1 LILRLYLICLIS
13 FSIFPGISS
22 NTYGQLGYLNT
33 PSAFTLEESSI
44 LFDYSRSEPDRK
56 INLTLSPLNRLDAT
70 IFYVD
75 ISNKPYPG
83 FPNQSYKDKGF
94 NIKYKLID
102 SSNFAMSIGLNDFAG
117 TSIYGSEYLVFS
129 HLIGELDYS
138 VGIGWGFYSNG
149 INVNNPFSRL
159 NDRFKIRNKNSD
171 PGGTLNTGTFFS
183 GDSSLFGAL
192 SYKLTND
199 IRVIAELDPSVESEI
214 VGYKFQR
221 KKINIGFEYSQDD
234 YSFKISSFH
243 NKNINA
249 QLTLKRNF
257 LDYNSRPKYVFKK
270 NIENYKNLQ
279 EILERNKIGLV
290 SVFENKETL
299 YLEVKQN
306 FYQNQYQANERVKK
320 LAKSFMQK
328 NKELIISQNVFD
340 MEVLRTYYD
349 GSLSNVRNE
358 EYTDK
363 TLDNLKYRVIEKFP
377 IINNR
382 IYPSL
387 KSYLAAREGFLFT
400 GLLIENDLEINFKEN
415 LIFLS
420 NFKYSI
426 VDNFNE
432 LVIPPDTTFPN
443 QVRSDNKDYLRNF
456 NQRVVLGR
464 FELNYLKSLDRRHF
478 FLISAGIFEDMFGG
492 LGAEYLFFPEGSLFS
507 LGAEFLKIKKRDY
520 DMRFSFKDYENT
532 LLRTN
537 ISIYEPKT
545 DIKFKLSFGEYLAGD
560 QGYTF
565 EAGRVFE
572 NGVKMSA
579 FFTRTNISKLEFGEG
594 SFDKGIRFTIPFSIF
609 RNNNL
614 TRYEWRPL
622 TKDPGAMLIK
632 GIRLEDYIE
641 KYRVY

>member
-1 LILRLYLICLIS
+1 MIIRLFVICLIA
-13 FSIFPGISS
+13 FNIFPGTSS

-33 PSAFTLEESSI
+33 PSAFTLKESSF
-44 LFDYSRSEPDRK
+44 LFDISRSDPDRK
-56 INLTLSPLNRLDAT
+56 INLTLSPLDRLDAT
-70 IFYVD
+70 VFYVD

-83 FPNQSYKDKGF
+83 GFSQSYKDKGF
-94 NIKYKLID
+94 NVKYKLLENR
-102 SSNFAMSIGLNDFAG
+102 NFAMSIGLNDFAG

-129 HLIGELDYS
+129 HLIGKLDYS
-138 VGIGWGFYSNG
+138 FGIGWGFYSNG
-149 INVNNPFSRL
+149 INVDNPFSSISE
-159 NDRFKIRNKNSD
+159 RFQIRNKNLD
-171 PGGTLNTGTFFS
+171 QGGTLNTSSYFS

-221 KKINIGFEYSQDD
+221 KKINIGFEYNQDD
-234 YSFKISSFH
+234 YSFKISTFH
-243 NKNINA
+243 NKSINA
-249 QLTLKRNF
+249 QITLKRNF
-257 LDYNSRPKYVFKK
+257 LDYNSKPKYVFKK
-270 NIENYKNLQ
+270 NIENYETFQ
-279 EILERNKIGLV
+279 EILDRNKIGLV
-290 SVFENKETL
+290 NVFETKETL

-306 FYQNQYQANERVKK
+306 LYQNQYQANERVKK

-328 NKELIISQNVFD
+328 NKELIISQNIFD

-363 TLDNLKYRVIEKFP
+363 RIDKLKYRVIEKFP

-387 KSYLAAREGFLFT
+387 KTYLAAREGFLFT

-432 LVIPPDTTFPN
+432 LIIPPDTTFPN
-443 QVRSDNKDYLRNF
+443 QVRSDNKDYLRNL

-464 FELNYLKSLDRRHF
+464 FELNYFKSLDRRHF

-492 LGAEYLFFPEGSLFS
+492 VSAEYLFFPEGSLFS

-520 DMRFSFKDYENT
+520 DMRFSFKDYENS
-532 LLRTN
+532 LFRTN

-560 QGYTF
+560 RGYTF

-579 FFTRTNISKLEFGEG
+579 FFTRTNVSKLQFGEG

-609 RNNNL
+609 KNNNL
-614 TRYEWRPL
+614 TKYEWRPL